1 MTDRYAKYRTVE
13 TDERKRKYIGWIEEL
28 SLNAWPSHKIELYDG
43 WLLRFSHNYTHRTN
57 SVQQVGES
65 KIPLD
70 EKIRYCESVYH
81 AMHTP
86 CIFKLSPLT
95 DTSFDQLPASST
107 EFANKEFTADEW
119 SENEVWSSQEQML
132 LSLVPSQGIDVN
144 KVLSSWL
151 EFKFNVPPDYIPN
164 KHVFILRLADGTYAA
179 LQLANFVS
187 PEGKKCFLTINYKY
201 PY

>member
-1 MTDRYAKYRTVE
+1 MSLCHAYSALQKPATRTLCLRLRPSSRSVLSRLRSAKAASGTVVRASICTGSTFGAQAYRT
-13 TDERKRKYIGWIEEL
+13 TSFASSPRPTL
-28 SLNAWPSHKIELYDG
+28 SK
-43 WLLRFSHNYTHRTN
+43 TRTN
-57 SVQQVGES
+57 GGA
-65 KIPLD
+65 
-70 EKIRYCESVYH
+70 VYE
-81 AMHTP
+81 TQY
-86 CIFKLSPLT
+86 
-95 DTSFDQLPASST
+95 TSFDQLPASST
-107 EFANKEFTADEW
+107 EFANKEFAADEW

-144 KVLSSWL
+144 KMLSSWL
-151 EFKFNVPPDYIPN
+151 EFKFNVPPDYILN